1 MKMTKASK
9 DHDCSLCQGFIS
21 KGEKYLAE
29 KKVSQGEKGGFYSL
43 KRCSNCAQRL
53 LDSEV
58 SLMSVGKEK
67 LNDEQIAIELSI
79 KFKVMVKKINDKFQF
94 VG

>member
-1 MKMTKASK
+1 MKITKASK
-9 DHDCSLCQGFIS
+9 DHDCSLCQNLIL

-43 KRCSNCAQRL
+43 KRCNSCAQRL

-58 SLMSVGKEK
+58 SLMSVGKEE
-67 LNDEQIAIELSI
+67 LNDEQIAVELAI
-79 KFKVMVKKINDKFQF
+79 KFKVMVKKIDNKFRF